1 MYSKQ
6 CKLHLKDVNMT
17 RYEHLKHALNISW
30 RLLKAS
36 IAVFIHAFAP
46 RWFKKY
52 ASGVCNKI
60 VEENMYK

>member
-6 CKLHLKDVNMT
+6 CKLHLKEVNMT

-30 RLLKAS
+30 RLFKATL
-36 IAVFIHAFAP
+36 AVFIHAFAP

-52 ASGVCNKI
+52 ASKECGKI
-60 VEENMYK
+60 AEENMYK

>member
-6 CKLHLKDVNMT
+6 CKLHLKEVNMT

-46 RWFKKY
+46 RLFKKY
-52 ASGVCNKI
+52 AIGVCNKI